1 MHLVVAHELRDKISQ
16 TIEFKKN
23 TRAQIAAFYPYLLLY
38 NSPNGTFKFSL
49 VNSSERVIFSKTF
62 DSNDIKNSLKTNSD
76 FLHVYFPVIND
87 LSLFLEK
94 GIYTLVLES
103 ENYIY
108 SNNSYLAWLQEF
120 ENFDLKDSDIE
131 INELPLSYRVKEYR
145 EMSRVLDFADGF
157 TASNPPNVVGGTV
170 QEPFDVP
177 NNANGFELIELDETK
192 YSTIFFR
199 YEITRKDIDNVYKCA
214 GEFLVSFMDGAWQ
227 LFFHGFN
234 GHKIL
239 SNELKGNNTIA
250 IRISGDGTKLVA
262 DTGAMGAEHKTN
274 VTLDIT
280 RIINA

>member
-16 TIEFKKN
+16 EIEYKKN
-23 TRAQIAAFYPYLLLY
+23 TRIQIAAFYPYLLLY
-38 NSPNGTFKFSL
+38 NSPNGIFKLSL
-49 VNSSERVIFSKTF
+49 INSNERVIFSKEFT
-62 DSNDIKNSLKTNSD
+62 SSDIKNSLNTNSD
-76 FLHVYFPVIND
+76 FLHVYFPVINE

-103 ENYIY
+103 ENYVY

-131 INELPLSYRVKEYR
+131 INKLPLSYRVKEYR

-157 TASNPPNVVGGTV
+157 TTSNPPNVVGGSV

-177 NNANGFELIELDETK
+177 NNANGFELIELDEAK
-192 YSTIFFR
+192 YSTIFFK
-199 YEITRKDIDNVYKCA
+199 YEITRKDIDNVYRIA
-214 GEFLVSFMDGAWQ
+214 GEFVVSFMGGAWQ

-234 GHKIL
+234 GDKIL
-239 SNELKGNNTIA
+239 SNTLKGNNTIA
-250 IRISGDGTKLVA
+250 VRISDDGTKLVA
-262 DTGAMGAEHKTN
+262 DTGAMGAEHETRLI
-274 VTLDIT
+274 LDTT